1 MPHHTYDLRK
11 QGLKNL
17 QPLYEASTDRRSR
30 GAMNRGINILA
41 TTDPEYL
48 FEQFP
53 EIADNVGGKPENL
66 LKILSKAESADTTA
80 GSFGPGGK
88 NLTWHHRNMSLGE
101 LGIQS
106 RKLNPTAARGFN
118 EQFGDLNVKFGQH
131 PAQMRIQ
138 SLPTHVPDGI
148 RGFNWLT
155 SHAAGKSP
163 FRLPNWDSSTTAAQ
177 AVADAKPIVADNI
190 YQSNF
195 AESLYPQQES
205 QRRLT
210 DALGYDP
217 LDGQENLTPQARTD
231 IGKTLKAKGFSAFS
245 PKEAQEWIAKN
256 SDMLAKLKPKHLAQL
271 GLALPSV
278 FGIAASATETTLR
291 TDKAA
296 KSGSALDWLQAG
308 LSGTSLI
315 ADGVPLAGELV
326 STPADAANVFIDSA
340 LEPRVDRQQLLI
352 NQVAKANRIKNKPQ
366 PLPTNRG
373 IRFEQNG
380 KPITGKA
387 ILNGKEITVPY
398 GSVAGEGKNFAQKAW
413 DSFNSL
419 F

>member
-1 MPHHTYDLRK
+1 MANHTYDLRR

-17 QPLYEASTDRRSR
+17 QPLYEASSDRRTR

-48 FEQFP
+48 FERFP
-53 EIADNVGGKPENL
+53 QIADNVGGKPEDL
-66 LKILSKAESADTTA
+66 LKILSKAEAADTTQ

-118 EQFGDLNVKFGQH
+118 EQFNDLNVKFGQH

-148 RGFNWLT
+148 RGNNWLT

-163 FRLPNWDSSTTAAQ
+163 FRLPNWDLSTTAAQ

-205 QRRLT
+205 QRRLI
-210 DALGYDP
+210 DALGYNP
-217 LDGQENLTPQARTD
+217 LDGQEDLTPQARAD
-231 IGKTLKAKGFSAFS
+231 IGKKLKAKGFSAFS
-245 PKEAQEWIAKN
+245 PQEAQQWIAKN

-278 FGIAASATETTLR
+278 FGVAASATETTLR
-291 TDKAA
+291 SDKAA

-315 ADGVPLAGELV
+315 ADAVPVAGELI
-326 STPADAANVFIDSA
+326 STPADAANIFIDSA
-340 LEPRVDRQQLLI
+340 REPKVDRQQLLI
-352 NQVAKANRIKNKPQ
+352 NQVAKANEVKNKPQ
-366 PLPTNRG
+366 RLPSDVGVRFVPKRETPRQRAVRIRKANRNAAVSA
-373 IRFEQNG
+373 FESN
-380 KPITGKA
+380 
-387 ILNGKEITVPY
+387 
-398 GSVAGEGKNFAQKAW
+398 
-413 DSFNSL
+413 
-419 F
+419 